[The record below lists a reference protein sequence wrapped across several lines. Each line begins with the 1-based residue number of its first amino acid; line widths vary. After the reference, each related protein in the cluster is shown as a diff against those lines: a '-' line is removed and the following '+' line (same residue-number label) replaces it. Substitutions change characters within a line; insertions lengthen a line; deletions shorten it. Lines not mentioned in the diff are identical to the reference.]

1 MDYSIIN
8 MFLFTP
14 APEEKAKDVSNF
26 SSHLN
31 HLFGNELL
39 GRLVKVH

>member
-8 MFLFTP
+8 MFLFTL
-14 APEEKAKDVSNF
+14 APGEKAKDVSN
-26 SSHLN
+26 SSYLHHLS
-31 HLFGNELL
+31 GNELL